1 MFPFDLCLRSPAVVG
16 AIEELQRVRERLHIA
31 AQAAWLDYLLR
42 VVRQMRVLII
52 FFSSLFVARFVFT
65 LAWPVFAR
73 LRLYSQR
80 SDYAALRALVGA
92 MATFDALQALANVAA
107 LPGYAQPQLLVGDT
121 ALLDATQA
129 RHPVLES
136 HMPSDAP
143 FVPNGNNNFK
153 KIDER

>member
-1 MFPFDLCLRSPAVVG
+1 M
-16 AIEELQRVRERLHIA
+16 
-31 AQAAWLDYLLR
+31 
-42 VVRQMRVLII
+42 
-52 FFSSLFVARFVFT
+52 FT